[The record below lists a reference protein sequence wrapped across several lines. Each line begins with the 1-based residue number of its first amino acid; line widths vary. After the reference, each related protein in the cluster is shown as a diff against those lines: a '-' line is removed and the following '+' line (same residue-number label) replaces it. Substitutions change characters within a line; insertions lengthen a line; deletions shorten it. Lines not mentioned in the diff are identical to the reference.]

1 MINPSRPILVLL
13 VPTGFGLAF
22 LAGHNTGSNIFEKTQ
37 PQEERTVRQDL
48 ITTSVS
54 ALGTLEPIGDVHV
67 LAGPMTQLGGAPRIK
82 SITVSEGDRVT
93 RNQVLATFDNSPQV
107 LAEQNRIV
115 ANIESKKSEIKIL
128 KQQTKRFEQLTAT
141 GSFPVAELEEKK
153 VRLAGFQSQLQE
165 LMGTLKTSN
174 ERLFSDT
181 VIRSPINGVVLKVN
195 GRVGERAKET
205 GVIEIGNITQMQA
218 VIEVDE
224 TDISSIRIG
233 QPVTITSEN
242 GAFST
247 ILKGTV
253 SSIGLKATA
262 RQKVGQD
269 PGGAPDSSVR
279 VIDVRLNL
287 DLKSSREAR
296 NLTGVKVMAVIK
308 TS

>member
-1 MINPSRPILVLL
+1 MINPSRAILVLL
-13 VPTGFGLAF
+13 VATGFGAAF
-22 LAGHNTGSNIFEKTQ
+22 LAGQNTRSNIFEKTQ
-37 PQEERTVRQDL
+37 PQEERTIRQDP
-48 ITTSVS
+48 ISTSVS
-54 ALGTLEPIGDVHV
+54 ALGTLEPSGDVHV

-82 SITVSEGDRVT
+82 SINVSEGDRVV
-93 RNQVLATFDNSPQV
+93 RKQVLATFDNSPQV

-165 LMGTLKTSN
+165 LMETLKTSN

-181 VIRSPINGVVLKVN
+181 VIRSPINGVVLKIN
-195 GRVGERAKET
+195 ARVGERAKET
-205 GVIEIGNITQMQA
+205 GVIEIGTTSQMQA

-224 TDISSIRIG
+224 ADISSIRIG

-262 RQKVGQD
+262 KQKVGQD
-269 PGGAPDSSVR
+269 PGAAPDSEVR
-279 VIDVRLNL
+279 VIDVRVDL
-287 DLKSSREAR
+287 DFKSSREAR
-296 NLTGVKVMAVIK
+296 SLTGVKIMAVIK